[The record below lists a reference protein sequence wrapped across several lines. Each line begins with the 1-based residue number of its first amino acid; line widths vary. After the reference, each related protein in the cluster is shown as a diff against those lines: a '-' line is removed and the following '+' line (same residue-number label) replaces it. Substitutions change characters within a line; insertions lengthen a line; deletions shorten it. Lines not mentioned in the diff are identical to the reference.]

1 MLAGSDGK
9 GGVGE
14 GPRVAT
20 GKAKANELNDVMST
34 WHVDACSLGATVKA
48 ARPAKVAWVRAA
60 R

>member
-1 MLAGSDGK
+1 MLAGSDGE

-20 GKAKANELNDVMST
+20 GKAKANELNDVMLM
-34 WHVDACSLGATVKA
+34 WCVDACLLGVTAKA